1 MNLFQEINK
10 VEQLNSQITRLIK
23 ENDYRLI
30 TGDKKWI
37 IFDKDEQ
44 LVQVVINKKDFEE
57 ELILSTIIL
66 SDIGTAM
73 EIFICHIV
81 CERKI
86 REMAKQDQFRKNGY
100 KIEMVRFI
108 KLKGNSLSKDI
119 LAGQLK
125 SFTKKAKRIKEE
137 IDSLLDYIMFVKLN

>member
-30 TGDKKWI
+30 AGDKKWI

-57 ELILSTIIL
+57 ELILSTIL
-66 SDIGTAM
+66 FSDIGTSM
-73 EIFICHIV
+73 EIFIRNIV

-86 REMAKQDQFRKNGY
+86 REMAKQDQFGRNGY
-100 KIEMVRFI
+100 KIEMIRFI
-108 KLKGNSLSKDI
+108 KLKGNPLSKDI
-119 LAGQLK
+119 LARQLK

-137 IDSLLDYIMFVKLN
+137 VDSLLDYLMFVKLN

>member
-73 EIFICHIV
+73 EIFIRNIV

-86 REMAKQDQFRKNGY
+86 REMAKQDQFRRNGY
-100 KIEMVRFI
+100 KIEMIRFI

-137 IDSLLDYIMFVKLN
+137 VDSLLDYIMFVKLN